1 MPSSKCIRAERKRQI
16 EKGSEQSRK
25 DFFVKRTPNHINNN
39 KSNAHEN
46 NNSDNKSCSNGG
58 LWNNKADGIH
68 SGTKSVQEKGDR
80 PQSSS
85 DIDFILNVKD
95 TEQLYCHDIAN
106 FEDI

>member
-58 LWNNKADGIH
+58 LWNNNQMAYIVVPNQYRKKVTGHNHRLMLI
-68 SGTKSVQEKGDR
+68 S
-80 PQSSS
+80 
-85 DIDFILNVKD
+85 F
-95 TEQLYCHDIAN
+95 
-106 FEDI
+106 

>member
-46 NNSDNKSCSNGG
+46 NSDNKSCSNGG
-58 LWNNKADGIH
+58 LWNNNQMAYIMVPNQYRKKVTGHNHRLMLI
-68 SGTKSVQEKGDR
+68 S
-80 PQSSS
+80 
-85 DIDFILNVKD
+85 F
-95 TEQLYCHDIAN
+95 
-106 FEDI
+106 